1 MINTFNITQQG
12 ESHIKKDL
20 PCQDYSCTKRMTHL
34 DQEIIIAAISDGVGS
49 CEYSQIGSKVAVESF
64 IGCLT
69 FNIENK
75 VKEFSEDTI
84 LTILKHAFHY
94 SLSQIN
100 KTSEKDELPFLEYD
114 CTLTGV
120 VYVGDTLYFG
130 HVGDDGIVALYS
142 DGKYEMITDRHKGEE
157 ANSVFPLREE
167 DTWQFGKC
175 ESIVSCVLMTDG
187 VLDFCVDS
195 IAMNNRVFY
204 PFLEPALTETDKDE
218 KEQQSEWEN
227 YLAGKS
233 EDFPDFRKIVT
244 DDISF
249 VVIQNV
255 DQLKEMELP
264 IPFDSKKWE
273 DDTLERKKK
282 IDEILY
288 ADYHEYKEK
297 LKKEKVDNEK
307 SDKEKLDKEESHKQ
321 NAVTDNEGKEAV
333 KDMFNAAYRVG
344 KYIKK
349 QITNAVEKSDKDK
362 E

>member
-1 MINTFNITQQG
+1 MIHTFNITQQG

-64 IGCLT
+64 IECLT

-75 VKEFSEDTI
+75 VEEFSEETI

-142 DGKYEMITDRHKGEE
+142 NGKYEMITERHKGEE
-157 ANSVFPLREE
+157 VNTVFPLREE
-167 DTWQFGKC
+167 DTWQFGKSQ
-175 ESIVSCVLMTDG
+175 EIVSCVLMTDG

-195 IAMNNRVFY
+195 IAMNNRVFF
-204 PFLEPALTETDKDE
+204 PFLEPALTETEKEE

-233 EDFPDFRKIVT
+233 EDFPDFRNIVT

-255 DQLKEMELP
+255 DQLKKMELP

-273 DDTLERKKK
+273 EDTLERKKK
-282 IDEILY
+282 IDAILY
-288 ADYHEYKEK
+288 ADYYEHKEK
-297 LKKEKVDNEK
+297 LNKEKLDNEK
-307 SDKEKLDKEESHKQ
+307 SDKEESHKQ
-321 NAVTDNEGKEAV
+321 DDVTDNEGKEAV

-349 QITNAVEKSDKDK
+349 QLTNVVEMSDKDK
-362 E
+362 G

>member
-1 MINTFNITQQG
+1 MIHTFNITQQG

-64 IGCLT
+64 IECLT

-75 VKEFSEDTI
+75 VEEFSEETI

-142 DGKYEMITDRHKGEE
+142 NGKYEMITERHKGEE
-157 ANSVFPLREE
+157 VNTVFPLREE
-167 DTWQFGKC
+167 DTWQFGKSQ
-175 ESIVSCVLMTDG
+175 EIVSCVLMTDG

-195 IAMNNRVFY
+195 IAMNNRVFF
-204 PFLEPALTETDKDE
+204 PFLEPALTETEKDE

-233 EDFPDFRKIVT
+233 EDFPDFRNIVT

-255 DQLKEMELP
+255 DQLKKMELP

-273 DDTLERKKK
+273 EDTLERKKK
-282 IDEILY
+282 IDAILY
-288 ADYHEYKEK
+288 ADYYEHKEK
-297 LKKEKVDNEK
+297 LNKEKLDNEK
-307 SDKEKLDKEESHKQ
+307 SDKEESHKQ
-321 NAVTDNEGKEAV
+321 DDVTDNEGKEAV

-349 QITNAVEKSDKDK
+349 QVTNVVEMSDKDK
-362 E
+362 G

>member
-1 MINTFNITQQG
+1 MIHTFNITQQG

-49 CEYSQIGSKVAVESF
+49 CEYSQIGSKVAIESF
-64 IGCLT
+64 IECLT

-75 VKEFSEDTI
+75 VEEFSEETI

-142 DGKYEMITDRHKGEE
+142 DGKYEMITERHKGEE
-157 ANSVFPLREE
+157 VNTVFPLREE
-167 DTWQFGKC
+167 DTWQFGKSQ
-175 ESIVSCVLMTDG
+175 EIVSCVLMTDG

-195 IAMNNRVFY
+195 IAMNNRVFF
-204 PFLEPALTETDKDE
+204 PFLEPALTETEKEE

-233 EDFPDFRKIVT
+233 EDFPDFRNIVT

-255 DQLKEMELP
+255 DQLKKMELP

-273 DDTLERKKK
+273 EDTLERKKK
-282 IDEILY
+282 IDAILY
-288 ADYHEYKEK
+288 ADYYEHKEK
-297 LKKEKVDNEK
+297 LNKEKLDNEK
-307 SDKEKLDKEESHKQ
+307 SDKEESHKQ
-321 NAVTDNEGKEAV
+321 DDVTDNEGKEAV

-349 QITNAVEKSDKDK
+349 QLTNVVEMSDKDK
-362 E
+362 G

>member
-1 MINTFNITQQG
+1 MIKTFNITQQG
-12 ESHIKKDL
+12 ERHIKKDL

-34 DQEIIIAAISDGVGS
+34 DQEIIIAAVSDGVGS
-49 CEYSQIGSKVAVESF
+49 CEYSQIGSKIAVESF
-64 IGCLT
+64 LECISH
-69 FNIENK
+69 NIENK
-75 VKEFSEDTI
+75 LEEFSEETI
-84 LTILKHAFHY
+84 LTIIKHAFHY
-94 SLSQIN
+94 SLSKVY
-100 KTSEKDELPFLEYD
+100 KTSEEDELPFLEYD

-130 HVGDDGIVALYS
+130 HIGDDGIVALHFN
-142 DGKYEMITDRHKGEE
+142 GKYEMITDRHKGEE

-175 ESIVSCVLMTDG
+175 KNIASFVLMTDG

-195 IAMNNRVFY
+195 IAMNNRVFF
-204 PFLEPALTETDKDE
+204 PFLEPALTETEKDE

-233 EDFPDFRKIVT
+233 ENFPDFRKIVT

-255 DQLKEMELP
+255 DQLKNMELP
-264 IPFDSKKWE
+264 ISFDSKKWE
-273 DDTLERKKK
+273 KDTLKRKKK
-282 IDEILY
+282 LDEILY
-288 ADYHEYKEK
+288 ADYHEYKEN
-297 LKKEKVDNEK
+297 LN
-307 SDKEKLDKEESHKQ
+307 KEKLDKEESHKQ
-321 NAVTDNEGKEAV
+321 DDVTVDEGKEAV

-349 QITNAVEKSDKDK
+349 QLTNAVEKSDKDK

>member
-1 MINTFNITQQG
+1 MIKTFNITQQG
-12 ESHIKKDL
+12 ESHLKKDL

-34 DQEIIIAAISDGVGS
+34 DQEIIIAAVSDGVGS

-64 IGCLT
+64 IECLT

-75 VKEFSEDTI
+75 VEEFSEETI

-175 ESIVSCVLMTDG
+175 KNIASFVLMTDG

-195 IAMNNRVFY
+195 IAMNNRVFF
-204 PFLEPALTETDKDE
+204 PFLEPALTETEKDE

-255 DQLKEMELP
+255 DQLKNMELP
-264 IPFDSKKWE
+264 ISFDSKKWE
-273 DDTLERKKK
+273 KDTLKRKKK
-282 IDEILY
+282 LDEILY
-288 ADYHEYKEK
+288 ADYHEYKEN
-297 LKKEKVDNEK
+297 LN
-307 SDKEKLDKEESHKQ
+307 KEKLDKEESHKQ
-321 NAVTDNEGKEAV
+321 DDVTVDEGKEAV

-349 QITNAVEKSDKDK
+349 QLTNAVEKNDTDK

>member
-1 MINTFNITQQG
+1 
-12 ESHIKKDL
+12 
-20 PCQDYSCTKRMTHL
+20 MTG
-34 DQEIIIAAISDGVGS
+34 A
-49 CEYSQIGSKVAVESF
+49 
-64 IGCLT
+64 
-69 FNIENK
+69 
-75 VKEFSEDTI
+75 
-84 LTILKHAFHY
+84 
-94 SLSQIN
+94 
-100 KTSEKDELPFLEYD
+100 
-114 CTLTGV
+114 

-130 HVGDDGIVALYS
+130 HIGDDGIVALYS
-142 DGKYEMITDRHKGEE
+142 NGKYEMITDRHKGEE

-175 ESIVSCVLMTDG
+175 NDVASCVLMTDG

-204 PFLEPALTETDKDE
+204 PFLEPALTETEKDE
-218 KEQQSEWEN
+218 KTQQSEWEN

-273 DDTLERKKK
+273 EDTLKRKKK
-282 IDEILY
+282 I
-288 ADYHEYKEK
+288 
-297 LKKEKVDNEK
+297 DNEK
-307 SDKEKLDKEESHKQ
+307 SDKEESHKQ
-321 NAVTDNEGKEAV
+321 DDVTVDEGKEAV

-349 QITNAVEKSDKDK
+349 QLANAVEKNDTDK

>member
-1 MINTFNITQQG
+1 MIHTFNITQQG
-12 ESHIKKDL
+12 ESHIKKDM

-34 DQEIIIAAISDGVGS
+34 DQEIIIAAVSDGVGS

-64 IGCLT
+64 IECLT

-75 VKEFSEDTI
+75 VEEFSEETI

-142 DGKYEMITDRHKGEE
+142 DRKYEMITERHKGEE
-157 ANSVFPLREE
+157 VNTVFPLREE
-167 DTWQFGKC
+167 DKWQFGKSQ
-175 ESIVSCVLMTDG
+175 EIVSCVLMTDG
-187 VLDFCVDS
+187 VLDFSVDS
-195 IAMNNRVFY
+195 IAMNNRVFF
-204 PFLEPALTETDKDE
+204 PFLEPALTETEKEE

-233 EDFPDFRKIVT
+233 EDFPDFRNIVT

-255 DQLKEMELP
+255 DELKKMELP
-264 IPFDSKKWE
+264 IPFDIKKWE
-273 DDTLERKKK
+273 EDTLKRKKK

-288 ADYHEYKEK
+288 ADYYEHKEK
-297 LKKEKVDNEK
+297 LNKEKLDNEK
-307 SDKEKLDKEESHKQ
+307 SDKEESHKQ
-321 NAVTDNEGKEAV
+321 DDVTNDEGKEAV

-349 QITNAVEKSDKDK
+349 QLTHVVEMSDKDK
-362 E
+362 G

>member
-1 MINTFNITQQG
+1 MIHTFNITQQG
-12 ESHIKKDL
+12 ESHIKKDM
-20 PCQDYSCTKRMTHL
+20 PCQDYSCIKRMTHL

-64 IGCLT
+64 IECLT

-75 VKEFSEDTI
+75 VEEFSEETI

-142 DGKYEMITDRHKGEE
+142 DGKYEMITERHKGEE
-157 ANSVFPLREE
+157 VNTVFPLREE
-167 DTWQFGKC
+167 DKWQFGKSQ
-175 ESIVSCVLMTDG
+175 EIVSCVLMTDG

-195 IAMNNRVFY
+195 IAMNNRVFF
-204 PFLEPALTETDKDE
+204 PFLEPALTETEKEE

-233 EDFPDFRKIVT
+233 EDFPDFRNIVT

-273 DDTLERKKK
+273 DDTLKRKKK
-282 IDEILY
+282 IEEILY
-288 ADYHEYKEK
+288 ADYYAYKEK
-297 LKKEKVDNEK
+297 QT
-307 SDKEKLDKEESHKQ
+307 KEKLDKKTLEKEKLNNEKSHKQ
-321 NAVTDNEGKEAV
+321 DDVTVDEGKEAV

-349 QITNAVEKSDKDK
+349 QLTNAVNDTDKG
-362 E
+362 

>member
-1 MINTFNITQQG
+1 MIKTFNISQQG

-20 PCQDYSCTKRMTHL
+20 PCQDYSCTKRITHL
-34 DQEIIIAAISDGVGS
+34 DQEIIIAAVSDGVGS

-64 IGCLT
+64 IECLT

-75 VKEFSEDTI
+75 VEEFSEEII

-142 DGKYEMITDRHKGEE
+142 DGKYEMITERHKGEE
-157 ANSVFPLREE
+157 ANSVFPLREC
-167 DTWQFGKC
+167 DTWQFGKHNDV
-175 ESIVSCVLMTDG
+175 VSCVLMTDG

-195 IAMNNRVFY
+195 IAMNNRIFF
-204 PFLEPALTETDKDE
+204 PFLEPALTETEKEE

-233 EDFPDFRKIVT
+233 EDFPDFRNIVT

-249 VVIQNV
+249 VVIQNI
-255 DQLKEMELP
+255 DQLKKMEFP
-264 IPFDSKKWE
+264 IPFNQKKWE
-273 DDTLERKKK
+273 EDTLNRKKK
-282 IDEILY
+282 VDEILY
-288 ADYHEYKEK
+288 ADYYAYKENLTKEK
-297 LKKEKVDNEK
+297 L
-307 SDKEKLDKEESHKQ
+307 HKQ
-321 NAVTDNEGKEAV
+321 DDVTDNEGKEAV

-349 QITNAVEKSDKDK
+349 QLTNAVEKNDTDK

>member
-1 MINTFNITQQG
+1 MIHTFNITQQG
-12 ESHIKKDL
+12 ESHIKKDM

-34 DQEIIIAAISDGVGS
+34 DQEIIIVAISDGVGS
-49 CEYSQIGSKVAVESF
+49 CKYSQIGSKVAVESF
-64 IGCLT
+64 IECLT

-75 VKEFSEDTI
+75 VEEFSEETI

-100 KTSEKDELPFLEYD
+100 KTSEKNELPFLEYD

-120 VYVGDTLYFG
+120 VYVGNTLYFG

-142 DGKYEMITDRHKGEE
+142 NGKYEMITERHKGEE

-167 DTWQFGKC
+167 DRWQFGKC
-175 ESIVSCVLMTDG
+175 VNIVSCVLMTDG

-195 IAMNNRVFY
+195 IAMNNRVFF
-204 PFLEPALTETDKDE
+204 PFLEPALTETEEEE

-233 EDFPDFRKIVT
+233 EDFPDFRNIVT

-255 DQLKEMELP
+255 DQLKKMELP

-273 DDTLERKKK
+273 EDTLERKKK
-282 IDEILY
+282 IDAILY
-288 ADYHEYKEK
+288 ADYYEHKEK
-297 LKKEKVDNEK
+297 LNKEKLDNEK
-307 SDKEKLDKEESHKQ
+307 SDKEESHKQ
-321 NAVTDNEGKEAV
+321 DDVTDNEGKEAV

-349 QITNAVEKSDKDK
+349 QLTNAVEKSDKDK
-362 E
+362 G

>member
-1 MINTFNITQQG
+1 MIHTFNITQQG

-64 IGCLT
+64 IECLT

-75 VKEFSEDTI
+75 VEEFSEETI

-142 DGKYEMITDRHKGEE
+142 NGKYEMITERHKGEE
-157 ANSVFPLREE
+157 VNTVFPLREE
-167 DTWQFGKC
+167 DTWQFGKSQ
-175 ESIVSCVLMTDG
+175 EIVSCVLMTDG

-195 IAMNNRVFY
+195 IAMNNRVFF
-204 PFLEPALTETDKDE
+204 PFLEPALTETEKDE

-233 EDFPDFRKIVT
+233 EDFPDFRNIVT

-255 DQLKEMELP
+255 DQLKKMELP

-273 DDTLERKKK
+273 EDTLERKKK
-282 IDEILY
+282 IDAILY
-288 ADYHEYKEK
+288 ADYYEHKEK
-297 LKKEKVDNEK
+297 LNKEKLDNEK
-307 SDKEKLDKEESHKQ
+307 SDKEESHKQ
-321 NAVTDNEGKEAV
+321 DDVTDNEGKEAV

-349 QITNAVEKSDKDK
+349 QLTNVVEMSDKDK
-362 E
+362 G

>member
-1 MINTFNITQQG
+1 MIHTFNITQQG
-12 ESHIKKDL
+12 ENHIKKDM

-34 DQEIIIAAISDGVGS
+34 DQEIIIAAVSDGVGS
-49 CEYSQIGSKVAVESF
+49 CEYSQIGSKVAAESF
-64 IGCLT
+64 IECLT

-75 VKEFSEDTI
+75 VEEFSEETI

-142 DGKYEMITDRHKGEE
+142 DRKYEMITERHKGEE
-157 ANSVFPLREE
+157 VNTVFPLREE
-167 DTWQFGKC
+167 DKWQFGKSQ
-175 ESIVSCVLMTDG
+175 EIVSCVLMTDG

-195 IAMNNRVFY
+195 IAMNNRVFF
-204 PFLEPALTETDKDE
+204 PFLEPALTETEKEE

-233 EDFPDFRKIVT
+233 EDFPDFRNIVT

-255 DQLKEMELP
+255 DQLKKMELP

-273 DDTLERKKK
+273 EDTLERKKK
-282 IDEILY
+282 INAILY
-288 ADYHEYKEK
+288 ADYYEHKEK
-297 LKKEKVDNEK
+297 LNKEKLDNEK
-307 SDKEKLDKEESHKQ
+307 SDKEESHKQ
-321 NAVTDNEGKEAV
+321 DDVTDNEGKEAV

-349 QITNAVEKSDKDK
+349 QITNAVEMSDKDK
-362 E
+362 G

>member
-1 MINTFNITQQG
+1 MIHTFNITQQG

-64 IGCLT
+64 IECLT

-75 VKEFSEDTI
+75 VEEFSEETI

-120 VYVGDTLYFG
+120 VYVGNTLYFG

-142 DGKYEMITDRHKGEE
+142 NGKYEMITERHKGEE
-157 ANSVFPLREE
+157 VNTVFPLREE
-167 DTWQFGKC
+167 DTWQFGKSQ
-175 ESIVSCVLMTDG
+175 EIVSCVLMTDG

-195 IAMNNRVFY
+195 IAMNNRVFF
-204 PFLEPALTETDKDE
+204 PFLEPALTETEKEE

-233 EDFPDFRKIVT
+233 EDFPDFRNIVT

-255 DQLKEMELP
+255 DQLKKMELP

-273 DDTLERKKK
+273 EDTLERKKK
-282 IDEILY
+282 IDAILY
-288 ADYHEYKEK
+288 ADYYEHKEK
-297 LKKEKVDNEK
+297 LNKEKLDNEK
-307 SDKEKLDKEESHKQ
+307 SDKEESHKQ
-321 NAVTDNEGKEAV
+321 DDVTDNEGKEAV

-349 QITNAVEKSDKDK
+349 KLTNVVEMSDKDK
-362 E
+362 G

>member
-1 MINTFNITQQG
+1 MIHTFNITQQG

-20 PCQDYSCTKRMTHL
+20 PCQDYSCTKRMIHL

-64 IGCLT
+64 IECLT

-75 VKEFSEDTI
+75 VEEFSEETI

-120 VYVGDTLYFG
+120 VYVGNTLYFG

-142 DGKYEMITDRHKGEE
+142 NGKYEMITERHKGDE

-167 DTWQFGKC
+167 DTWQFGKS
-175 ESIVSCVLMTDG
+175 EDVASCVLMTDG

-195 IAMNNRVFY
+195 IAMNNRVFF
-204 PFLEPALTETDKDE
+204 PFLEPALTETEKDE

-233 EDFPDFRKIVT
+233 EDFPDFRNIVT

-255 DQLKEMELP
+255 DQLKKMELP

-273 DDTLERKKK
+273 EDTLERKKK
-282 IDEILY
+282 IDAILY
-288 ADYHEYKEK
+288 ADYYEHKEK
-297 LKKEKVDNEK
+297 LNKEKLDNEK
-307 SDKEKLDKEESHKQ
+307 SDKEESHKQ
-321 NAVTDNEGKEAV
+321 DDVTDNEGKEAV

-349 QITNAVEKSDKDK
+349 QLTNAVEKNDTDKG
-362 E
+362 

>member
-1 MINTFNITQQG
+1 MIHTFNITQQG
-12 ESHIKKDL
+12 ESHIKKDM

-64 IGCLT
+64 IECLT

-75 VKEFSEDTI
+75 VEEFSEETI

-120 VYVGDTLYFG
+120 VYVGNTLYFG

-142 DGKYEMITDRHKGEE
+142 NGKYEMITERHKGDE

-167 DTWQFGKC
+167 DSWQFGKC
-175 ESIVSCVLMTDG
+175 ENIASCVLMTDG

-195 IAMNNRVFY
+195 IAMNNRVFF
-204 PFLEPALTETDKDE
+204 PFLEPALTETEKDE

-255 DQLKEMELP
+255 DQLKKMELP

-273 DDTLERKKK
+273 EDTLERKKK
-282 IDEILY
+282 IDAILY
-288 ADYHEYKEK
+288 ADYYEHKEK
-297 LKKEKVDNEK
+297 LNKEKLDNEK
-307 SDKEKLDKEESHKQ
+307 SDKEESHKQ
-321 NAVTDNEGKEAV
+321 DDVTDNEGKEAV

-349 QITNAVEKSDKDK
+349 QLTNAVEKNDTDKG
-362 E
+362 

>member
-1 MINTFNITQQG
+1 MIHTFNITQQG

-64 IGCLT
+64 IECLT

-75 VKEFSEDTI
+75 VEEFSEETI

-120 VYVGDTLYFG
+120 VYVGNTLYFG

-142 DGKYEMITDRHKGEE
+142 DGKYEMITERHKGDE

-167 DTWQFGKC
+167 DTWHFGKR
-175 ESIVSCVLMTDG
+175 ESIASCVLMTDG

-195 IAMNNRVFY
+195 IAMNNRVFF
-204 PFLEPALTETDKDE
+204 PFLEPALTDTEKEE

-273 DDTLERKKK
+273 EDTLKRKKK
-282 IDEILY
+282 LDGLLY

-297 LKKEKVDNEK
+297 LNKEKLDNEK
-307 SDKEKLDKEESHKQ
+307 SDKEKLDKVESHKQ
-321 NAVTDNEGKEAV
+321 DDVTIDEGKEAV

-349 QITNAVEKSDKDK
+349 QLTNAVEKNDTDKG
-362 E
+362 

>member
-1 MINTFNITQQG
+1 MIHTFNITQQG

-64 IGCLT
+64 IECLT

-75 VKEFSEDTI
+75 VEEFSEETI

-142 DGKYEMITDRHKGEE
+142 DGKYKMITERHKGEE
-157 ANSVFPLREE
+157 VNTVFPLREE
-167 DTWQFGKC
+167 DTWQFGKSQ
-175 ESIVSCVLMTDG
+175 EIVSCVLMTDG

-195 IAMNNRVFY
+195 IAMNNRVFF
-204 PFLEPALTETDKDE
+204 PFLEPALTETEKEE

-233 EDFPDFRKIVT
+233 EDFPDFRNIVT

-255 DQLKEMELP
+255 DQLKKVELP
-264 IPFDSKKWE
+264 LPFDSKKWE
-273 DDTLERKKK
+273 EDTLERKKK
-282 IDEILY
+282 IDAILY
-288 ADYHEYKEK
+288 ADYYEHKEK
-297 LKKEKVDNEK
+297 LNKEKLDNEK
-307 SDKEKLDKEESHKQ
+307 SDKEELHKQ
-321 NAVTDNEGKEAV
+321 DDVTDNEGKEAV

-349 QITNAVEKSDKDK
+349 QVINVVEMSDKNK
-362 E
+362 G

>member
-1 MINTFNITQQG
+1 MIHTFNITQQG

-64 IGCLT
+64 IECLT

-75 VKEFSEDTI
+75 VEEFSEETI

-142 DGKYEMITDRHKGEE
+142 NGKYEMITERHKGEE
-157 ANSVFPLREE
+157 VNTVFPLREE
-167 DTWQFGKC
+167 DTWQFGKSQ
-175 ESIVSCVLMTDG
+175 EIVSCVLMTDG

-195 IAMNNRVFY
+195 IAMKNRVFF
-204 PFLEPALTETDKDE
+204 PFLEPALTETEKDE

-233 EDFPDFRKIVT
+233 EDFPDFRNIVT

-255 DQLKEMELP
+255 DQLKKMELP

-273 DDTLERKKK
+273 EDTLERKKK
-282 IDEILY
+282 IDAILY
-288 ADYHEYKEK
+288 ADYYEHKEK
-297 LKKEKVDNEK
+297 LNKEKLDNEK
-307 SDKEKLDKEESHKQ
+307 SDKEESHKQ
-321 NAVTDNEGKEAV
+321 DDVTDNEGKEAV

-349 QITNAVEKSDKDK
+349 QLTNVVEMSDKDK
-362 E
+362 G